1 MIDLPTEQI
10 VAFIREH
17 QVYAGVVVGLLCF
30 AESIAV
36 LSFFVPATAL
46 LVAAGG
52 LVGTGIIPFHELVIG
67 GVIGCLAGDAVSY
80 AMGRWFGPH
89 TNRIWPFK
97 NNPALL
103 EQGNAFFAKHGWWG
117 VFIGRF
123 FGPLRAVVPLSA
135 GIMHMN
141 QVVFWLVSST
151 SAMVFVPMALIPGAL
166 LGLGAG
172 GAASGDFMAVLP
184 VMVLFGTP
192 LCIALIWLY
201 SMRHRF
207 QTQPTPPP
215 PAKGHSDPAQ

>member
-1 MIDLPTEQI
+1 MIDLPTDQI

-17 QVYAGVVVGLLCF
+17 HVYAGVVVGLLCF

-52 LVGTGIIPFHELVIG
+52 LVGTGIVPFHELVIG
-67 GVIGCLAGDAVSY
+67 GVIGCLLGDGVSY

-89 TNRIWPFK
+89 TSRIWPFK

-135 GIMHMN
+135 GIMRMN

-151 SAMVFVPMALIPGAL
+151 SAMVFVPVALIPGTL

-172 GAASGDFMAVLP
+172 GAASGDLMAVLP
-184 VMVLFGTP
+184 ALVMLGTP
-192 LCIALIWLY
+192 LLIAFVWLY
-201 SMRHRF
+201 SIRHRF
-207 QTQPTPPP
+207 QPTPPP
-215 PAKGHSDPAQ
+215 PPPGGRSDAAE